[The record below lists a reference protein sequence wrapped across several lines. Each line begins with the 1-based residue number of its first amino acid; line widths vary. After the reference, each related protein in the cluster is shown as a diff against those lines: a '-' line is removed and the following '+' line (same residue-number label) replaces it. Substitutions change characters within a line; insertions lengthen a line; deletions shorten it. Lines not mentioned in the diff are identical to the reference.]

1 MTVSAML
8 GLQRLLDGGYEV
20 TFRPG
25 DGAVADDGRSYE
37 CRMVTPEGKTVT
49 AGGAVPSEAMRAA
62 AQLQGDGCQVTY
74 ASAADGAWFADLR
87 DADGRCVQTGL
98 GATKAMALAHLRERL
113 RPGGRVVFD
122 PSVGEPGL
130 VPDSSPTC
138 SDRLASLE
146 TWADGIRARLDARV
160 GDN

>member
-20 TFRPG
+20 AFRPG
-25 DGAVADDGRSYE
+25 DGAAGDDGRSYE
-37 CRMVTPEGKTVT
+37 CRMVTPEGKSVT

-62 AQLQGDGCQVTY
+62 AQLQSDGCQVTY

-87 DADGRCVQTGL
+87 DADGRCMQTGL

-113 RPGGRVVFD
+113 RQRGRDVSD
-122 PSVGEPGL
+122 LTVGEPG
-130 VPDSSPTC
+130 PAPGSSPTL
-138 SDRLASLE
+138 SERLASLE
-146 TWADGIRARLDARV
+146 TWADGISARLDAR
-160 GDN
+160 GDGN

>member
-25 DGAVADDGRSYE
+25 GAAAGDDGRSYE
-37 CRMVTPEGKTVT
+37 CRLVTPEGKSVT

-113 RPGGRVVFD
+113 RLGGRVVFD
-122 PSVGEPGL
+122 PSVGEAGL
-130 VPDSSPTC
+130 VPDSSPTF
-138 SDRLASLE
+138 SERLASLE
-146 TWADGIRARLDARV
+146 TCESGSVAKLENGSPAT
-160 GDN
+160 